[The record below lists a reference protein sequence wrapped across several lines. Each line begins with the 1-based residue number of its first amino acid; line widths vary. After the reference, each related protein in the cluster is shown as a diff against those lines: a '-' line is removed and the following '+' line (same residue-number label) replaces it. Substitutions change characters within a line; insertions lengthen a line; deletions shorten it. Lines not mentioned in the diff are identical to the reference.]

1 MPHDHTELKNNTI
14 SHQASVFWDG
24 LEVVL
29 WAKERLHREETE
41 GIQDEF
47 SLWTKEKSIEL
58 EKYKTL
64 LKLKK

>member
-1 MPHDHTELKNNTI
+1 MI
-14 SHQASVFWDG
+14 SHQASVVWDG

-47 SLWTKEKSIEL
+47 SLWTSLEL
-58 EKYKTL
+58 EKVQDTFEI
-64 LKLKK
+64 KKIVW

>member
-1 MPHDHTELKNNTI
+1 MI
-14 SHQASVFWDG
+14 SHQASVVWDG
-24 LEVVL
+24 LEIVL

-47 SLWTKEKSIEL
+47 SLWTSLEL
-58 EKYKTL
+58 EKYKIL